1 MRCTGNL
8 HLGHFFLFQ
17 QVKDF
22 LNQHKEYEIVFL
34 LADQHGII
42 QHFGKTTDIKEDYN
56 IRKSTL
62 NIIKTL
68 VSLNFS
74 VKQILIS
81 SYLNAVND
89 LTWIFTEF
97 IKLNEIFFIPNI
109 KTSIGKD
116 INVSKLLY
124 SVLMCAEIIAC
135 NTDMLIL
142 GKDQL
147 PNFKISK
154 KILERINSNFNNQI
168 LTIPNVHFI
177 QVLTGIYGRNKMSK
191 SDNNIIDIFANYEQI
206 KQQIFLI
213 KTSSTPFYQE
223 TLSNTILF
231 KIFSFLFEKEL
242 IWCHNNRL
250 LHSEVKTKMFQLMMQ
265 YFEIYRTKFHNIS
278 IDQESILWKQTIRN
292 TILWNRKY
300 TRVIRNKLF
309 KLLTIK

>member
-89 LTWIFTEF
+89 LT
-97 IKLNEIFFIPNI
+97 
-109 KTSIGKD
+109 
-116 INVSKLLY
+116 
-124 SVLMCAEIIAC
+124 
-135 NTDMLIL
+135 
-142 GKDQL
+142 
-147 PNFKISK
+147 
-154 KILERINSNFNNQI
+154 
-168 LTIPNVHFI
+168 
-177 QVLTGIYGRNKMSK
+177 
-191 SDNNIIDIFANYEQI
+191 
-206 KQQIFLI
+206 
-213 KTSSTPFYQE
+213 
-223 TLSNTILF
+223 
-231 KIFSFLFEKEL
+231 
-242 IWCHNNRL
+242 
-250 LHSEVKTKMFQLMMQ
+250 
-265 YFEIYRTKFHNIS
+265 
-278 IDQESILWKQTIRN
+278 
-292 TILWNRKY
+292 
-300 TRVIRNKLF
+300 
-309 KLLTIK
+309 

>member
-1 MRCTGNL
+1 M
-8 HLGHFFLFQ
+8 
-17 QVKDF
+17 
-22 LNQHKEYEIVFL
+22 
-34 LADQHGII
+34 
-42 QHFGKTTDIKEDYN
+42 
-56 IRKSTL
+56 
-62 NIIKTL
+62 
-68 VSLNFS
+68 
-74 VKQILIS
+74 
-81 SYLNAVND
+81 
-89 LTWIFTEF
+89 
-97 IKLNEIFFIPNI
+97 NEIFFIPNI

-242 IWCHNNRL
+242 I
-250 LHSEVKTKMFQLMMQ
+250 
-265 YFEIYRTKFHNIS
+265 
-278 IDQESILWKQTIRN
+278 
-292 TILWNRKY
+292 
-300 TRVIRNKLF
+300 
-309 KLLTIK
+309 